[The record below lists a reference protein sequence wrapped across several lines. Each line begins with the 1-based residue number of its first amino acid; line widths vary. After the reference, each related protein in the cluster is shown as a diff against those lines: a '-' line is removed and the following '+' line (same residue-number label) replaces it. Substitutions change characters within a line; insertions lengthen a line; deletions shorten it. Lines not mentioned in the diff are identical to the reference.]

1 MSRPRSNRKY
11 TPEFKREAVALS
23 QQANK
28 SVRQV
33 AQELGITEKLLSRW
47 RSEQAHQGTEAFR
60 GHGRRTTTEEEL
72 LRLRREVAE
81 LKMERDIL
89 KKAAVWFAKHQ
100 L

>member
-1 MSRPRSNRKY
+1 MSHPQKY
-11 TPEFKREAVALS
+11 RRFTPEFKREAVELS
-23 QQANK
+23 RHANK
-28 SVRQV
+28 PVGEV
-33 AQELGITEKLLSRW
+33 AAELGLTKRELYRW

>member
-1 MSRPRSNRKY
+1 MSHPQKY
-11 TPEFKREAVALS
+11 RRFTPEFKREAVELS
-23 QQANK
+23 RHANK
-28 SVRQV
+28 SVGEV
-33 AQELGITEKLLSRW
+33 AAELGLTKRELYRW
-47 RSEQAHQGTEAFR
+47 RSEQVHQGTEAFR